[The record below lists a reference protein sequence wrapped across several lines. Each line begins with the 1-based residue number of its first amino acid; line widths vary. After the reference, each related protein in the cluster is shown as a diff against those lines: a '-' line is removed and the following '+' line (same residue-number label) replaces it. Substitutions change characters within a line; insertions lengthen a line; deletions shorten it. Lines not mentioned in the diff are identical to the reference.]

1 MKISR
6 PEPSTLHLVISPL
19 ASVVL
24 VRLQLCRL
32 HYVRMHYVYVYVLY
46 ILLIYLKSRVNLC
59 HFSSSVTTARK
70 KCQKHKDKPLSLQQ
84 PDAIP
89 HFAQVLSGQMF
100 KRNVPN
106 CWFIRVF
113 ILFLQHVSVSI
124 TLNHSSSSALTA
136 CVACEQM
143 TPADPIF
150 HPACSTLA
158 LEVALG
164 PRHSTITYRF
174 ILFLSFINVF
184 TD

>member
-6 PEPSTLHLVISPL
+6 PEPSTLHLLISPF

-24 VRLQLCRL
+24 VRLQLCRP
-32 HYVRMHYVYVYVLY
+32 HYVHMHYVYVYVLY
-46 ILLIYLKSRVNLC
+46 ILLIYLQSWVTLC
-59 HFSSSVTTARK
+59 HFSSSGMTARK
-70 KCQKHKDKPLSLQQ
+70 MWQKLKDKPLGLQQ

-89 HFAQVLSGQMF
+89 HFAQVFSGQMY

-136 CVACEQM
+136 CVACERM
-143 TPADPIF
+143 TSALSLW
-150 HPACSTLA
+150 HRLRSNLSSCLLHSSTWS
-158 LEVALG
+158 G
-164 PRHSTITYRF
+164 PGPQTFKNH
-174 ILFLSFINVF
+174 L
-184 TD
+184 